1 MSKIREGGF
10 LISRIHHLAGR
21 IFAKMLREHDIE
33 ISPGQGRIIF
43 ALWRDDGIS
52 INDLAKRTSLGK
64 STLTDML
71 DRLEETGY
79 LRRVPSKTDR
89 RKIMIELTDKIDG
102 LQDTYTEVSK
112 EMTDLYYAGFADD
125 EIDIFEQ
132 SLKRVL
138 ENLTKLV

>member
-10 LISRIHHLAGR
+10 LISKIHHLSGR

-71 DRLEETGY
+71 DRLEETEY

-89 RKIMIELTDKIDG
+89 RKIMIELTDKIDA
-102 LQDTYTEVSK
+102 LQDTYTKVSL
-112 EMTDLYYAGFADD
+112 EMTDLCYAGFADD

-132 SLKRVL
+132 SLERVL
-138 ENLTKLV
+138 VNLTNFE

>member
-10 LISRIHHLAGR
+10 LISKIHHLSGR

-52 INDLAKRTSLGK
+52 INELGKRTSLGK

-89 RKIMIELTDKIDG
+89 RKIMIKLTDKIDA
-102 LQDTYTEVSK
+102 LQDTYTKVSL
-112 EMTDLYYAGFADD
+112 EMTDLCYTDFADEEVD
-125 EIDIFEQ
+125 MFEQ
-132 SLKRVL
+132 ALERVL
-138 ENLTKLV
+138 ENLTNFV

>member
-1 MSKIREGGF
+1 
-10 LISRIHHLAGR
+10 
-21 IFAKMLREHDIE
+21 MLREHDIE

>member
-138 ENLTKLV
+138 ENFTKLV

>member
-10 LISRIHHLAGR
+10 LITKIHHLSGR
-21 IFAKMLREHDIE
+21 IFAKMLREHDIA

-71 DRLEETGY
+71 DRLEEAGY

-89 RKIMIELTDKIDG
+89 RKIMIELTEKIDA
-102 LQDTYTEVSK
+102 LQDTYTKVSK
-112 EMTDLYYAGFADD
+112 EMTDLCYTNFTDN
-125 EIDIFEQ
+125 EIDMFEQ
-132 SLKRVL
+132 SLQSVL
-138 ENLTKLV
+138 ENLTNYE

>member
-10 LISRIHHLAGR
+10 LISKIHHLSGR

-52 INDLAKRTSLGK
+52 INELAKRTSLGK

-79 LRRVPSKTDR
+79 LRRVPSTTDR
-89 RKIMIELTDKIDG
+89 RKIMIELTNKIDA
-102 LQDTYTEVSK
+102 LQDTYTKVSL
-112 EMTDLYYAGFADD
+112 EMTDLCYADFADE
-125 EIDIFEQ
+125 EIDMFEQ
-132 SLKRVL
+132 SLERVL
-138 ENLTKLV
+138 ENLTKFE